1 MNQSEDQSNQ
11 EKQLQFL
18 KQLEVLE
25 QKVKLYLSQQSIAR
39 YGSIKAANPEK
50 AMQVVL
56 IMAKA
61 IEAGQVKR
69 KLTDEEFKQVLRELQ
84 EPKKE
89 FRIKKI

>member
-39 YGSIKAANPEK
+39 YGGIKAANPEK
-50 AMQVVL
+50 AMRVVL

>member
-39 YGSIKAANPEK
+39 YGSIKAVNPEK

-56 IMAKA
+56 IMARA

-69 KLTDEEFKQVLRELQ
+69 KLTDEEFKQVLKELQ

-89 FRIKKI
+89 FRIKRI